1 MIGVPFGKYSRKS
14 GGPAGSPL
22 RNKSSGGGAGGWS
35 TKSWAFDGNLD
46 CVVADGVAHGTD
58 NFDWQDEAHSVSVWF
73 KTSNTSQQALWSF
86 GHSSSGSKFWYLQI
100 QGASGGDAARVK
112 LIGKATS
119 TLGLFGRNDA
129 TSSPHGETGAFWV
142 QSDDTNG
149 INPADGNWH
158 NVIVTFTGQAS
169 TAQAVKMYIDG
180 NYVGF
185 SKSRG
190 SDLEVDDFTIGALR
204 TDRGQDIEQYFI
216 GNISQISMWTSALSA
231 ENATAVYAMGNSMD
245 TRLLTPAPIHLYRFG
260 DGDDNGPG
268 TLTDYGSGDKDGTG
282 EGDPEVVTDSPP

>member
-14 GGPAGSPL
+14 GGPARSPL

-46 CVVADGVAHGTD
+46 YVVADGVAHGTD

-73 KTSNTSQQALWSF
+73 KTTTTSQQALWSF
-86 GHSSSGSKFWYLQI
+86 GHSSSSVKFWYLQI

-112 LIGKATS
+112 LFGKVSNTQ
-119 TLGLFGRNDA
+119 GLFGKNDA
-129 TSSPHGETGAFWV
+129 TSSPHGETGAIWV

-190 SDLEVDDFTIGALR
+190 SDLEVDDFTIGAFR
-204 TDRGQDIEQYFI
+204 TDGGNEMGQYFR

-245 TRLLTPAPIHLYRFG
+245 TRDLTPAPIHLYRFG

-282 EGDPEVVTDSPP
+282 EGDPTVVPDSPP